1 MSEEHWTGL
10 VIAPD
15 DRLDNDLLL
24 AITLAT
30 GSTFE
35 PLGRDDLGIVY
46 AAGPERIIEVECAEV
61 GAKALFIRTRSL
73 ERTSAIIDS
82 IDRHT
87 RTWTEQLLC
96 TQLEQSLAE
105 DPYALVS
112 LLMATGGMPPR
123 PATSA
128 LLARAVEHPDEQ
140 VRKAADYAIR
150 ISKAWTSFRVVS

>member
-30 GSTFE
+30 GSTFTCA
-35 PLGRDDLGIVY
+35 GRDDLGIVY
-46 AAGPERIIEVECAEV
+46 AAGSERIIEVECAEV
-61 GAKALFIRTRSL
+61 GAKALFLRTRSF

-82 IDRHT
+82 IKRHT
-87 RTWTEQLLC
+87 RTWTEQQLR
-96 TQLEQSLAE
+96 TQLEDSLTD

-112 LLMATGGMPPR
+112 LLMATGGLPPQ
-123 PATSA
+123 PATSDLLSRA
-128 LLARAVEHPDEQ
+128 LEHPSEQ
-140 VRKAADYAIR
+140 VRAAADYAIR